1 MSTKLHD
8 RQVESRDVLD
18 QITVGTQPTELDN
31 LNRSINS
38 ELTPPLRMRQDT
50 GSNRAL
56 KIDSYTVTN
65 PESGKNRSIQP
76 INGLLPTITFPI
88 TITAPASSG
97 GSFGITNTS
106 FSGSTPTL
114 TVSVSNY
121 IKVGVALDANGN
133 ITLTF
138 GVEGASIAAATAPAV
153 PDGLVGIGFYVL
165 QNVAGTISNVVNANI
180 YQYGSS
186 GGAGG
191 GSGTASAILETVK
204 NDFTNSPY
212 NLVTPVIAKDD
223 QLTLV
228 TLGGTA
234 SYSIVDR
241 AYKFAAISDS
251 VTSVNM
257 LDSLE
262 FVDDFKDLWDAR
274 VQLFWKS
281 DSIDTAATLQ
291 VSRDGGT
298 HYYTPTLTR
307 VGDNTEAYNADYKWI
322 REEEDAVTVSNA
334 TGTTDTALNASAQAS
349 LSAKFSFTANT
360 RLTTVTAKLKK
371 LGTVLGSYR
380 FAIYADSTGIV
391 GGSGVPTTRLF
402 SSNYALTSTLSTS
415 ATNVTWDLDGQG
427 IIAYLTAN
435 TAYHLVIETDST
447 YQAGFSS
454 GVTEIYWTRGNAAG
468 TDLAFSYNGSTWSAI
483 ATSTFVSA
491 ETGGQESFVLVNEYD
506 VANATNQV
514 VLNATTEVRLSQAFT
529 IASQQVFKRV
539 KLYLNQLG
547 TPVGNFTV
555 QIIKDSAGSPSTSYS
570 DIYAISSSYA
580 ANQNGGTGTFTFT
593 ASLPTT
599 VLPAGTYHLVL
610 VPDATYATNT
620 FGSNAIRWQTDDTSP
635 PVAGKRFDGTS
646 WSALATPSNFTYR
659 LEGRPMDLRFRVT
672 AGTANSLLEGAA
684 MYYDKEVVGVSGGT
698 KKVQT
703 FRFMAVAQNL
713 NTFALT
719 AFLPDPDLL
728 KCYHAE
734 TGQVY
739 TYPAFDMQGYSIVFP
754 ANTFNNGGSTETTVT
769 LRFEQTEGYAFD
781 NAEKNANL
789 LAANKLGSLD
799 ASIDRSQSGRGIIL
813 RNAAGVLIEI
823 GLDANN
829 NFTLSTL
836 P

>member
-1 MSTKLHD
+1 MSTKLD
-8 RQVESRDVLD
+8 SRQVESRDILD
-18 QITVGTQPTELDN
+18 QVTNGTQPTEVDN
-31 LNRSINS
+31 LLRSMNS
-38 ELTPPLRMRQDT
+38 ELTPPLRMRQNT
-50 GSNRAL
+50 GSDRDL
-56 KIDSYTVTN
+56 KIDSYVVTN

-76 INGLLPTITFPI
+76 INGLLPTLTWPI

-133 ITLTF
+133 ITITT

-153 PDGLVGIGFYVL
+153 PDGLVGIGYYVL

-191 GSGTASAILETVK
+191 GSGTASAILETIK
-204 NDFTNSPY
+204 NEFVDSPF
-212 NLVTPVIAKDD
+212 NLVSPIIAKDD

-228 TLGGTA
+228 TTGGTA
-234 SYSIVDR
+234 SYSIVDK
-241 AYKFAAISDS
+241 AYKFAAIADS
-251 VTSVNM
+251 ITSVNM
-257 LDSLE
+257 LDSAE
-262 FVDDFKDLWDAR
+262 FADDFKDLWDAR
-274 VQLFWKS
+274 VELFWKS
-281 DSIDTAATLQ
+281 GSIDTAATLQ
-291 VSRDGGT
+291 ISRDGGA
-298 HYYTPTLTR
+298 HYLTPTMTR
-307 VGDNTEAYNADYKWI
+307 VGDNTEVYQADYKWA

-334 TGTTDTALNASAQAS
+334 TGSTDTALNATSQRS
-349 LSAKFSFTANT
+349 LSAKFTFTANT

-380 FAIYADSTGIV
+380 FAVYSDNAGAPSV
-391 GGSGVPTTRLF
+391 RLY

-415 ATNVTWDLDGQG
+415 ATNVTWDVEGQG
-427 IIAYLTAN
+427 IVASLTAN

-454 GVTEIYWTRGNAAG
+454 GVTEIYWVRDNTTG
-468 TDLAFSYNGSTWSAI
+468 TNLAYSYNGTSWSAI

-491 ETGGQESFVLVNEYD
+491 ETGGQESFALVAEYD

-570 DIYAISSSYA
+570 DIYAMSSSYA

-593 ASLPTT
+593 ASMPTT

-610 VPDATYATNT
+610 VPDATYAGNT

-635 PVAGKRFDGTS
+635 PVAGKRFDGSS
-646 WSALATPSNFTYR
+646 WSALSTPSNFTYR
-659 LEGRPMDLRFRVT
+659 LDGRPMDLRFRVT
-672 AGTANSLLEGAA
+672 AGTGSTLLEGAA
-684 MYYDKEVVGVSGGT
+684 IYYDKEIVGVSGGT
-698 KKVQT
+698 KKIQS
-703 FRFMAVAQNL
+703 FRFMAVANNL
-713 NTFALT
+713 NTFAIT

-728 KCYHAE
+728 KVYHAE

-754 ANTFNNGGSTETTVT
+754 TNTFNNGGNETTVT

-781 NAEKNANL
+781 NAEKNAAL
-789 LAANKLGSLD
+789 LASNKLGSSD
-799 ASIDRSQSGRGIIL
+799 ASLDRSQAGRGILL
-813 RNAAGVLIEI
+813 RNAAGLLREI
-823 GLDANN
+823 SLDANDN
-829 NFTLSTL
+829 IVISTV